1 MKNISASVKER
12 LLHMARQSGKP
23 FHSLLIQYGL
33 ERFLYRL
40 SQSSFK
46 ERFILKGGFLLVGM
60 GIPQSRTTRDVDFL
74 GLMNG
79 DPDVVSRAIR
89 QIGEL
94 AINDGL
100 VYEFNNLNIE
110 VMSERSDYPGL
121 RFKFTAYL
129 GKARMPMQIDVG
141 FGDAVIPAAIEMTFP
156 TLLDMEPPVVRAY
169 STETI
174 VAEKFEA
181 SLDLAT
187 LNSRM
192 KDFYDIWMLSRT
204 YCFQGLSLQEAITAT
219 CRRRKTAITSKTEI
233 FAKEFAN
240 LAGKQTEWAAF
251 LKKAH
256 FSDIL
261 EDFSVIMEKI
271 GTFLHP
277 VINAIEKD
285 ARFDKSWPP
294 GGPWKEDK

>member
-1 MKNISASVKER
+1 MKNVSASVKDR
-12 LLHMARQSGKP
+12 LLHMARQNGKP
-23 FHSLLIQYGL
+23 FQALLIQYGL

-40 SQSSFK
+40 SQSPYK

-60 GIPQSRTTRDVDFL
+60 GIPQSRTTKDIDFL

-79 DPDVVSRAIR
+79 DLDDVSRAMR

-94 AINDGL
+94 SFDDGL

-110 VMSERSDYPGL
+110 VMSELSDYPAL
-121 RFKFTAYL
+121 RLKFTACL
-129 GKARMPMQIDVG
+129 GKARMPVQIDVG
-141 FGDAVIPAAIEMTFP
+141 FGDAVIPTAIEMNFP

-169 STETI
+169 SAETI

-219 CRRRKTAITSKTEI
+219 CHRRKTALSSKAEI
-233 FAKEFAN
+233 FTKEFAN
-240 LAGKQTEWAAF
+240 LVEKQTQWAAF
-251 LKKAH
+251 LRKSH
-256 FSDIL
+256 FSNIS
-261 EDFSVIMEKI
+261 EDFSVIIEGI
-271 GTFLHP
+271 RVFLHP
-277 VINAIEKD
+277 VINATEQK
-285 ARFDKSWPP
+285 ARFDNSWPP
-294 GGPWKEDK
+294 GGPWQEAL

>member
-1 MKNISASVKER
+1 
-12 LLHMARQSGKP
+12 
-23 FHSLLIQYGL
+23 
-33 ERFLYRL
+33 
-40 SQSSFK
+40 
-46 ERFILKGGFLLVGM
+46 M
-60 GIPQSRTTRDVDFL
+60 GIPQSRMTRDVDFL

-79 DPDVVSRAIR
+79 VPGVVSRAIR
-89 QIGEL
+89 QIGGL

-100 VYEFNNLNIE
+100 VYEFNNLTIE

-121 RFKFTAYL
+121 RLKFTAYL

-141 FGDAVIPAAIEMTFP
+141 FGDAVIPAAIEMTSP

-174 VAEKFEA
+174 VAEKFET

-192 KDFYDIWMLSRT
+192 KDFYDIWMLSRA

-219 CRRRKTAITSKTEI
+219 CRRKKTALTSKTEI

-240 LAGKQTEWAAF
+240 LAGKQTQWAAF
-251 LKKAH
+251 LKKSH
-256 FSDIL
+256 FSDIS
-261 EDFSVIMEKI
+261 EDFSAIMEKI
-271 GTFLHP
+271 RIFLHP

-294 GGPWKEDK
+294 GGPWQELL

>member
-1 MKNISASVKER
+1 
-12 LLHMARQSGKP
+12 MARQSGKP
-23 FHSLLIQYGL
+23 FQSLLIQYGL

-79 DPDVVSRAIR
+79 DLDVVSMAIR
-89 QIGEL
+89 QIGGL

-100 VYEFNNLNIE
+100 VYEFNNLNSE
-110 VMSERSDYPGL
+110 VISDRFDYPGL
-121 RFKFTAYL
+121 RLKFTACL

-181 SLDLAT
+181 SLYLAT

-192 KDFYDIWMLSRT
+192 KDFYDIWMLSRA

-219 CRRRKTAITSKTEI
+219 CRRRKTALSSKTEI

-240 LAGKQTEWAAF
+240 LAGKQTQWAAF
-251 LKKAH
+251 LKKSH
-256 FSDIL
+256 FSDIS
-261 EDFSVIMEKI
+261 ENFSAIMEKLR
-271 GTFLHP
+271 TFLHP
-277 VINAIEKD
+277 VIKAIEKD
-285 ARFDKSWPP
+285 ARFEKSWPP
-294 GGPWKEDK
+294 GGPWQEVL

>member
-192 KDFYDIWMLSRT
+192 KDFYDLWSMMRQFDFEGGALV
-204 YCFQGLSLQEAITAT
+204 QAV
-219 CRRRKTAITSKTEI
+219 RKTFEHRKTMLPV
-233 FAKEFAN
+233 AKPF
-240 LAGKQTEWAAF
+240 
-251 LKKAH
+251 
-256 FSDIL
+256 FSPGIY
-261 EDFSVIMEKI
+261 
-271 GTFLHP
+271 
-277 VINAIEKD
+277 
-285 ARFDKSWPP
+285 DKNSMNRKYW
-294 GGPWKEDK
+294 GVFG